1 MSAEDAEQ
9 VETVE
14 QVEAEP
20 EQYATDA
27 YGTPCYRHTDPDGDQ
42 FLAAASLIPGQGPGI
57 YFRTTP
63 AGASIPL
70 AHLDQ
75 FIARLRT
82 IAETA
87 TAEATPADTTPAETV
102 EEPAQ

>member
-1 MSAEDAEQ
+1 MSA
-9 VETVE
+9 E

-20 EQYATDA
+20 EQYATDT

-42 FLAAASLIPGQGPGI
+42 FLAAASLIPGQGPGV
-57 YFRTTP
+57 YFRTSP

-75 FIARLRT
+75 FIARLHT

-87 TAEATPADTTPAETV
+87 KAEAA
-102 EEPAQ
+102 EEPTK